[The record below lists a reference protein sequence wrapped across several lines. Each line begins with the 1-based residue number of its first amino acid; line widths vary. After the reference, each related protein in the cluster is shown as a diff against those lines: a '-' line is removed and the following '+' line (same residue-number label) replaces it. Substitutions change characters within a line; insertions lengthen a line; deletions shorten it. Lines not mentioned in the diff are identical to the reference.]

1 MSQYFTKLFHPQQK
15 EMLLSAKAHLE
26 SNWKSSLWGLVSS
39 KMEELGARKYPAD
52 FLAKEFRKM
61 EAVGDTD
68 AIPATIGAYA
78 PTTPVAP
85 KGKSSAATN
94 GHVKA
99 EDGEA
104 EAEEGGDVLFAAA
117 AEAMEGESETGAEEE
132 AAVGEAAE

>member
-1 MSQYFTKLFHPQQK
+1 
-15 EMLLSAKAHLE
+15 MLLSVKAHIE

-39 KMEELGARKYPAD
+39 KMEEQGTRKYPAD
-52 FLAKEFRKM
+52 FLAKEFRKL
-61 EAVGDTD
+61 EAAGDTD
-68 AIPATIGAYA
+68 VFPATIGAYA

-99 EDGEA
+99 EDTEA

-117 AEAMEGESETGAEEE
+117 AEAMEGESETGAEEAAAVEE
-132 AAVGEAAE
+132 AAG